1 VFAEKVRSASILR
14 FLDNKIIIEHLR

>member
-1 VFAEKVRSASILR
+1 VFAEKVRSASILQ